1 MFDDFD
7 TELQVEDRFDDIA
20 EQENAEDWAAE
31 MAMEDEREAND
42 VFAGLGEFDED
53 FCFDE

>member
-7 TELQVEDRFDDIA
+7 TELQIEDRFNDIA

-31 MAMEDEREAND
+31 MAEEDTREELRERQEWDENF
-42 VFAGLGEFDED
+42 FADYDE
-53 FCFDE
+53 